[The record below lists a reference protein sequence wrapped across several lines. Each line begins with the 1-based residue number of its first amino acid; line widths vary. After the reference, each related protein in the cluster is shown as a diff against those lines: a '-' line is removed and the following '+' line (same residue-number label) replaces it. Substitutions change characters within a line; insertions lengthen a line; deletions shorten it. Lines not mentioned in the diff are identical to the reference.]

1 MSFKLFVASTFGL
14 IKSTTKLENAH
25 KALLADY
32 QMFREFEKSKEL
44 KEYHELDLLV
54 NSPTFKQKK
63 KELQG
68 LSLRGSKE
76 EAQQKELIRL
86 EKNSKLRKFYATE
99 KLEDLKR
106 YEKVKASDLPEK
118 FRKLKETVESAS
130 FDKTKTKDS
139 SSNEYKQFTEF
150 QNLKNSADL
159 LFFQRF
165 GKSPAYRN
173 YLQMKDSPERK
184 RLEELQQITASA
196 EFKVRVAY
204 LEDKQKWEKT
214 DEAGKEKRLAEMQKM
229 PELTNYQK
237 YKNSNAFDFFQKWE
251 LVFEDNF
258 ESGKLDPNKWSTQSH
273 WASKTLGQNFSQI
286 GDLQAITDGKNIS
299 VTGKSLKIEVRRE
312 KAKGMVWQMPLG
324 FVEHEFDYTSGI
336 VSTAG
341 GNWWNHGILEAKVKY
356 NPSTTI
362 VDAIYLLGEESSP
375 QINLVEMGATNR
387 VGTLTGTENGT
398 KANCESISGL
408 KAGEFY
414 IFRLE
419 WTASSLVWKINE
431 REILSINLHVPSH
444 TLHLNAASIVVSEPS
459 GNLPHQFEI
468 DWVRFYQHH
477 KA

>member
-25 KALLADY
+25 KALVVDY
-32 QMFREFEKSKEL
+32 QMFCEFEKAKEL
-44 KEYHELDLLV
+44 KEYNELDLLV

-68 LSLRGSKE
+68 LSLKSSKE
-76 EAQQKELIRL
+76 EAQLKELAKLDR
-86 EKNSKLRKFYATE
+86 NSKLRKFYATE
-99 KLEDLKR
+99 KSEDLKK

-118 FRKLKETVESAS
+118 FRKIKETVESVS
-130 FDKTKTKDS
+130 FDKAKKKDAS
-139 SSNEYKQFTEF
+139 SKEYAQFAEF

-159 LFFQRF
+159 QFFQRY

-173 YLQMKDSPERK
+173 YVQMKDSPERK
-184 RLEELQQITASA
+184 RLEELQQITTSA
-196 EFKVRVAY
+196 EFKARVTY

-214 DEAGKEKRLAEMQKM
+214 ADAGAEKRFTEMQKM
-229 PELTNYQK
+229 PELVNYLK
-237 YKNSNAFDFFQKWE
+237 YKNSNAFEFFKKWE

-258 ESGKLDPNKWSTQSH
+258 ESGKLDREKWSTQSH

-299 VTGKSLKIEVRRE
+299 VAGKSMKIEVRKE
-312 KAKGMVWQMPLG
+312 KATGMQWQVPFG
-324 FVEHEFDYTSGI
+324 FVEREFDYTSGI

-341 GNWWNHGILEAKVKY
+341 GDWWNHGILEAKVKY
-356 NPSTTI
+356 NPSASI

-375 QINLVEMGATNR
+375 QINLVEMGAKNR
-387 VGTLTGTENGT
+387 LGTLTGTENGV
-398 KANCESISGL
+398 KADCESISGL

-419 WTASSLVWKINE
+419 WTASSLVWKVNE
-431 REILSINLHVPSH
+431 REILTINLHVPSH
-444 TLHLNAASIVVSEPS
+444 TMHLNAASIVVSEPT

-468 DWVRFYQHH
+468 DWVRFYRHH
-477 KA
+477 NA